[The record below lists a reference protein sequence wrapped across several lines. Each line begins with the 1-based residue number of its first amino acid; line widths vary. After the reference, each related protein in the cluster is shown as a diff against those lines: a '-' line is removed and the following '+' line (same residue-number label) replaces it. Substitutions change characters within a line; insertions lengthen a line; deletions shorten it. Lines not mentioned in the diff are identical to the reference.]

1 MLRSY
6 IVTSLRPIY
15 KCVIVILM
23 ASQKKFDSCRR
34 VDRNAEG
41 GFFQIF
47 QQNKWR
53 LRKQKEATAVQR
65 QKEWSLL

>member
-1 MLRSY
+1 MRW
-6 IVTSLRPIY
+6 P
-15 KCVIVILM
+15 
-23 ASQKKFDSCRR
+23 QKKFDSCRR

-53 LRKQKEATAVQR
+53 LRKQKEAAAVQR